1 MVTASHKS
9 SQLKNITIRASFPPS
24 SAVFCALHLCSRRQ
38 PGRESRLLPSTE
50 GGGWV
55 LPEKLRCND
64 KQKRHVLQHMCAYL
78 SITRNEIYSSSCYW
92 CVHRVFSVLTWSL
105 EEKAHAEERISLCQ
119 HILNPLC
126 VYGHTW
132 ITGLGSKEKNTSQ
145 WHSTKCPQ
153 IETEIDRSRVHDG
166 KNTFTTSEWSSALN
180 VPWCTDV
187 GVADRQTIS

>member
-24 SAVFCALHLCSRRQ
+24 SAVFFALHLCSRRQ

-78 SITRNEIYSSSCYW
+78 SITRIEIYSSSCYW
-92 CVHRVFSVLTWSL
+92 CVHRVFSVLTWRGEGSCRRKNIL
-105 EEKAHAEERISLCQ
+105 VSAHPQSFVCVWPHMNYRLGEQREKHVTVTQYKMPPNR
-119 HILNPLC
+119 N
-126 VYGHTW
+126 
-132 ITGLGSKEKNTSQ
+132 
-145 WHSTKCPQ
+145 
-153 IETEIDRSRVHDG
+153 R
-166 KNTFTTSEWSSALN
+166 
-180 VPWCTDV
+180 
-187 GVADRQTIS
+187 DRQK